1 MEGNTSVVLHV
12 LCVTTIHL
20 ARVQRLLYCYLALP
34 VWLLGL
40 PLAFGV
46 DGSSSSRLGVGVDGV
61 GAFWFLSSRG
71 FTSSWRTAAVAREG
85 PSFFSARRLP
95 AALAATSL
103 SKAAEEVIDTSER
116 KELAEAWWSGAA
128 VDVDE
133 AWLLSLTFLESAARV
148 ELADC
153 GLNGELKASKRT
165 TSSPRPPPPRAD
177 TPDEAEVDEDD
188 DVVEETT
195 AILS

>member
-1 MEGNTSVVLHV
+1 M
-12 LCVTTIHL
+12 
-20 ARVQRLLYCYLALP
+20 
-34 VWLLGL
+34 
-40 PLAFGV
+40 GV
-46 DGSSSSRLGVGVDGV
+46 DGL
-61 GAFWFLSSRG
+61 GAFWFLSSKG

-85 PSFFSARRLP
+85 PSFFSAKRLP

-116 KELAEAWWSGAA
+116 NELAEAWWSVAALA
-128 VDVDE
+128 VDD

-177 TPDEAEVDEDD
+177 TADEAEVDEDD

-195 AILS
+195 AFLS

>member
-1 MEGNTSVVLHV
+1 M
-12 LCVTTIHL
+12 
-20 ARVQRLLYCYLALP
+20 
-34 VWLLGL
+34 
-40 PLAFGV
+40 GV
-46 DGSSSSRLGVGVDGV
+46 DGLGT
-61 GAFWFLSSRG
+61 FWFLSSKG
-71 FTSSWRTAAVAREG
+71 FTSSWRTAEVAREG
-85 PSFFSARRLP
+85 PSFFSAKRLP

-116 KELAEAWWSGAA
+116 NELAEAWWSVAALA
-128 VDVDE
+128 VDD
-133 AWLLSLTFLESAARV
+133 AWLRSLTFLESAARV

-177 TPDEAEVDEDD
+177 TADEAEFDEDE

-195 AILS
+195 AFLS

>member
-1 MEGNTSVVLHV
+1 MF
-12 LCVTTIHL
+12 
-20 ARVQRLLYCYLALP
+20 YCKFLALP

-46 DGSSSSRLGVGVDGV
+46 DGRSSSRLGVGVDGV
-61 GAFWFLSSRG
+61 GTFWFLSSRG
-71 FTSSWRTAAVAREG
+71 FTSSWRTAAVVREG

-116 KELAEAWWSGAA
+116 KELAEAGWSVAA

-188 DVVEETT
+188 DVVEET
-195 AILS
+195 AFLS